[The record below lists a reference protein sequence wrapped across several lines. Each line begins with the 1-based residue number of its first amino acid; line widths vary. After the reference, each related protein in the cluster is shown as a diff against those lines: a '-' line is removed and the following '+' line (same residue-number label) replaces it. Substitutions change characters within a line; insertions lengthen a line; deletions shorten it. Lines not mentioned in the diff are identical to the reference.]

1 MRQQL
6 ERIVAAGAPG
16 VIAAVRRGQ
25 EVWCGAAGVADTATG
40 CPRRVDERFRIGSVT
55 KLFTATVLLQLVAEG
70 RVDLDDDL
78 RRLLNHTSGI
88 FDYADDPGFLAD
100 FTGPAFLTTRFRTY
114 RPDELVALAMAHP
127 PISAP
132 GTAWRYS
139 NTNYVLAGQLIER
152 ATGNSYA
159 EEVHRRIIQP
169 LGLTGTHVPGTE
181 TTLPEPHARH
191 YSPLMVPGAEL
202 HDVTELNASYAWAVG
217 AMVSTVGDLTRFLA
231 ALLAGR
237 LLPPAQQEQMF
248 TEAPDSN
255 YGLGIVHWPLPGI
268 TALWGHN
275 GMIYGSFTIAAGTR
289 DSGLVVAAN
298 INSDDRDYPI
308 ETFTDL
314 LGEVT
319 RSTEPA
325 SLNPGHVRN
334 RLGSVRCSP

>member
-16 VIAAVRRGQ
+16 VIAEVRRGHN
-25 EVWCGAAGVADTATG
+25 VWSGAAGVADTATG
-40 CPRRVDERFRIGSVT
+40 RPRSVDERFRIGSVT
-55 KLFTATVLLQLVAEG
+55 KVFTATVLLQLVAEG
-70 RVDLDDDL
+70 RVDLDENC

-88 FDYADDPGFLAD
+88 FDYSDDPGFLAD
-100 FTGPAFLTTRFRTY
+100 FTGPAFLTARLRTY

-127 PISAP
+127 PIFAP

-152 ATGNSYA
+152 ITGNSYA
-159 EEVHRRIIQP
+159 DEVHRRIVRP
-169 LGLTGTHVPGTE
+169 LGLAGTHMPDTE

-191 YSPLMVPGAEL
+191 YSPLMVPGAEP
-202 HDVTELNASYAWAVG
+202 HDVTELNASYAWAAG

-231 ALLAGR
+231 ALLAGL

-255 YGLGIVHWPLPGI
+255 YGLGVVRWPLPGGR
-268 TALWGHN
+268 AVWGHN
-275 GMIYGSFTIAAGTR
+275 GMIHGSFTVAAGTR
-289 DSGLVVAAN
+289 DGGLVVAAN
-298 INSDDRDYPI
+298 VNSDDRDYPI

-314 LGEVT
+314 LREVC
-319 RSTEPA
+319 A
-325 SLNPGHVRN
+325 
-334 RLGSVRCSP
+334 